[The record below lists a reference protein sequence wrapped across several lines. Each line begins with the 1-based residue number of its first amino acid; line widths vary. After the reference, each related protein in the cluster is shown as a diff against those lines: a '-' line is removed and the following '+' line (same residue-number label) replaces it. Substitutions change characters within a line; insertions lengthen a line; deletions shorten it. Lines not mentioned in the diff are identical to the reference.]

1 MAKAKGQAVQ
11 IWHYFLKGGLATLNS
26 ELHNSCIY
34 QQPILVTQV
43 ILQPNYAIAS
53 FPPNNVK
60 FRTLGHLIFN
70 KSDMRWILRCYVWWF
85 DDSNWGSHMF
95 SRPEGW
101 ESLDF
106 TNSGRNTHTHTYTHA
121 RPACIVWVFYQLSW
135 AKNPPLWNGC
145 IIAESPTSRSQHW
158 IHAYSKSLVTASRAG
173 NQVDW
178 GLGIDVVMSRYCI
191 VVDWPEALIW
201 VLMRF
206 NDQIHTILKKQ
217 RFEAGEDKNR
227 KASHNYQWT
236 GQMS

>member
-106 TNSGRNTHTHTYTHA
+106 TNSGRNTHTH
-121 RPACIVWVFYQLSW
+121 
-135 AKNPPLWNGC
+135 
-145 IIAESPTSRSQHW
+145 
-158 IHAYSKSLVTASRAG
+158 
-173 NQVDW
+173 
-178 GLGIDVVMSRYCI
+178 
-191 VVDWPEALIW
+191 
-201 VLMRF
+201 
-206 NDQIHTILKKQ
+206 IHTRARAQSAELSSSLGSTRREPIQSQSAKVKPKYV
-217 RFEAGEDKNR
+217 EVDE
-227 KASHNYQWT
+227 
-236 GQMS
+236 

>member
-1 MAKAKGQAVQ
+1 MD
-11 IWHYFLKGGLATLNS
+11 
-26 ELHNSCIY
+26 
-34 QQPILVTQV
+34 
-43 ILQPNYAIAS
+43 IALLC
-53 FPPNNVK
+53 VM
-60 FRTLGHLIFN
+60 I
-70 KSDMRWILRCYVWWF
+70 WWF
-85 DDSNWGSHMF
+85 KLGFPHVFSTWGVRVSWFYKQRKEH
-95 SRPEGW
+95 
-101 ESLDF
+101 
-106 TNSGRNTHTHTYTHA
+106 THTHIHTRA